1 MNARTGW
8 SLYGKIL
15 AWLFL
20 NAVALAII
28 LALVLRVGFGINL
41 GATFSATARGQL
53 DSVGRLLVS
62 ELRRV
67 PPPEWNTVLD
77 RYDEAYGVTFLLFDP
92 RGKPL
97 AGASV
102 VLPPTILRKLTQR
115 GAGQP
120 RDPSENEPV
129 LKADGSF
136 WLSKRLPPPRREE
149 RRPVA
154 PGWIVVRSETL
165 SAGGLFVDY
174 RPWVAG
180 LGVAVGFSI
189 LWWLPFVRRIT
200 LAVSAMRAA
209 TAQVAR
215 GDFAIADASAA
226 PPPEDLNIPFSR
238 AMRRRDELGSLARSI
253 REMASRLQGFVTGQ
267 RRFLGDIAHELCAPI
282 ARAQVAVGILE
293 QRVTSA
299 DRHRVDDLR
308 EEIEDMAK
316 LVNEL
321 LSFTQASLDAD
332 RAKLTDVEVR
342 AVIETAVRREGAG
355 ADVEIQVPIS
365 LSACADA
372 DLLGRATGNLV
383 RNARRYAGSAGPI
396 SITGATTD
404 DWVTITVE
412 DSGPGVPGPSL
423 DKLFDPFYRVD
434 ESRTRD
440 SGGVGLGLAIVKNA
454 IETCG
459 GSVRCWNRHPTGF
472 AVEMSLPGSSTKP
485 LPRREPPTAT

>member
-8 SLYGKIL
+8 PLYGKIL

-20 NAVALAII
+20 NAVALAIV
-28 LALVLRVGFGINL
+28 LALVLRAGFGIDL

-67 PPPEWNTVLD
+67 PPPKWNTVLD
-77 RYDEAYGVTFLLFDP
+77 RYDEAYGVTFLLFDL

-97 AGASV
+97 AGPSI
-102 VLPPTILRKLTQR
+102 VLPPTILQKLTQR
-115 GAGQP
+115 GSGRP
-120 RDPSENEPV
+120 RDRGENEPV

-136 WLSKRLPPPRREE
+136 WLTKRLPPPRRDD

-154 PGWIVVRSETL
+154 LDWMVVRSESM
-165 SAGGLFVDY
+165 SAGGLFVDF
-174 RPWVAG
+174 RPWVIG
-180 LGVAVGFSI
+180 LSVAVGFSI

-200 LAVSAMRAA
+200 GAVSAMRSA

-215 GDFAIADASAA
+215 GDFELGDPGTASSAKK
-226 PPPEDLNIPFSR
+226 LGTPFLR
-238 AMRRRDELGSLARSI
+238 ATRRRDELGSLARSI
-253 REMASRLQGFVTGQ
+253 REMALRLHGFVTGQ
-267 RRFLGDIAHELCAPI
+267 RRFLGDIAHGLCAPI
-282 ARAQVAVGILE
+282 ARAQVALGILE
-293 QRVTSA
+293 SRVA
-299 DRHRVDDLR
+299 DDDRRRVDDLR

-321 LSFTQASLDAD
+321 LSFTKASLDANP
-332 RAKLTDVEVR
+332 AKLTDVEVR

-355 ADVEIQVPIS
+355 ADVEIRVPNS
-365 LSACADA
+365 LSARADA

-383 RNARRYAGSAGPI
+383 RNAVRYAGSAGPI
-396 SITGATTD
+396 IITGLARSG
-404 DWVTITVE
+404 WITISCE
-412 DSGPGVPGPSL
+412 DSGPGVPGSAV

-459 GSVRCWNRHPTGF
+459 GSVRCWNRQPTGF
-472 AVEMSLPGSSTKP
+472 AVEMSLPGSSTKS